1 MADGGEAGAAAPAGS
16 RQGAVAAVSASP
28 ATATITQERTAS
40 EVTATARGSAAR
52 PAGSGP
58 PLAPHKAR
66 RRWWKVVIWSVVVV
80 AVLTAAVA
88 GVRIYIQHQWYVGD
102 AGGRVAIYNGIPTK
116 VLAFDLS
123 RVEESTALS
132 SAAAERLAPWRGL
145 HDGITA
151 ESLSAARGIVE
162 QIRQDLQGTNRAG
175 G

>member
-1 MADGGEAGAAAPAGS
+1 
-16 RQGAVAAVSASP
+16 
-28 ATATITQERTAS
+28 
-40 EVTATARGSAAR
+40 
-52 PAGSGP
+52 
-58 PLAPHKAR
+58 
-66 RRWWKVVIWSVVVV
+66 VVV
-80 AVLTAAVA
+80 AVLTAALA

-123 RVEESTALS
+123 RIEESTALS